1 MEGRDIKFVGIFFFF
16 FLVEFNRVSEN
27 ERVRSHRLN
36 LLQYRFNMI
45 AFKIIILIIRC
56 RYKSL
61 IHRKQTKLFISNQ
74 KKKREKNDNLE
85 TDYKIDYLSKIN
97 PFLYNINIRLI

>member
-27 ERVRSHRLN
+27 ERVRSHRVN

-85 TDYKIDYLSKIN
+85 TDYKIDITY
-97 PFLYNINIRLI
+97 PR